1 MDCSKFFNFPSRA
14 GLWNLN
20 VEKFDRID
28 DSLLQYVKEH
38 RDTEEEKFVEINNFA
53 LMHFADSNIDWWSKH
68 NLMGDLI
75 PRLEFDQSNYYLDE
89 EKLNIAVH
97 IRNFVSTDNDPSP
110 TREYFE
116 KGNEKEK
123 YFVNLINNIEETFDF
138 DKEYLQVFRYL

>member
-1 MDCSKFFNFPSRA
+1 M
-14 GLWNLN
+14 
-20 VEKFDRID
+20 
-28 DSLLQYVKEH
+28 
-38 RDTEEEKFVEINNFA
+38 NFA
-53 LMHFADSNIDWWSKH
+53 DRNIDWWSKH

-138 DKEYLQVFRYL
+138 DKEFHIYSQGDESQFETFLNLGWNVTLHLDEHP